1 MKMDQDHTVPLS
13 DPALAVLDEM
23 ISGHADLI
31 FRNPDGGEF
40 SENAMLAVLDR
51 LG

>member
-1 MKMDQDHTVPLS
+1 MKMNQDHVVPLS
-13 DPALAVLDEM
+13 ESALAILD
-23 ISGHADLI
+23 DP
-31 FRNPDGGEF
+31 NPEGGQF